1 MIWFTSDT
9 HFDHQNILKYTN
21 RPWAS
26 VEDMNEGLIANW
38 NAVVQ
43 KGDVVYHL
51 GDFAFRRHAYFAS
64 RLNGHI
70 NLIEGSHDK
79 MSGKDKKAFTILGP
93 MHAVSGDPDIII
105 CHYAMRVWPRS
116 HYGTWHLYGHSH
128 GTLPPHGYSFDVG
141 VDAVWFSPVSWN
153 QVALK
158 IVDVEFEAPVDPRY
172 PPINMIRTP
181 NISLPND

>member
-9 HFDHQNILKYTN
+9 HFDHANILKYTN
-21 RPWAS
+21 RPWKS
-26 VEDMNEGLIANW
+26 VEDMNEGLIATW

-43 KGDVVYHL
+43 RGDVVYHL

-93 MHAVSGDPDIII
+93 MHTVSGDPDIII

-128 GTLPPHGYSFDVG
+128 GSLPPHGHSLDVG
-141 VDAVWFSPVSWN
+141 VDPMGYVPVSLEK
-153 QVALK
+153 VS
-158 IVDVEFEAPVDPRY
+158 VMMEAIGTPPQVDPRY
-172 PPINMIRTP
+172 QAIKEEEA
-181 NISLPND
+181 